1 MSGRLGEARR
11 GLIPC
16 PGVSG
21 DMGGTDDL
29 HIGARALGCA
39 HLATRSCPRRPGNA
53 VGRGSLVF
61 SAYEAM
67 ALGWSPGRKKGG
79 NKLYN
84 NSSELIQDFLKLL

>member
-1 MSGRLGEARR
+1 MGDWERLAG

-21 DMGGTDDL
+21 DVGGTDDL

-39 HLATRSCPRRPGNA
+39 HLAARSCPRRPGNA

-61 SAYEAM
+61 FCLRSNGPG
-67 ALGWSPGRKKGG
+67 LSPGRKKGG